1 MTRPPAAESPDVA
14 GAPPAP
20 SSHAPGEPTAPT
32 TPSPQVPDAPG
43 EPPVQSP
50 GASGEPTVPEGPGG
64 SGAPSP
70 QAPDVA
76 GEPEELRG
84 SAPLVVAR
92 GLSLRG
98 ARGWVYRDVDLSLAE
113 GGLAVVSG
121 EAGSG
126 RTSLLLTLAGR
137 MRPTSGGVTVAG
149 RSAPSAIQR
158 VAAIGETEGVNE
170 LDDALTVAE
179 HVFERRHLRA
189 GILPRRR
196 TRRRDEVAAALSPA
210 GLDVDPD
217 TPVGDLGP
225 RDRHL
230 LGAALALMD
239 RPLLLVLDDVD
250 RGMRGD
256 HQREMWTLLRAL
268 TEQAGVTIVAGC
280 VDGAPAAGLADV
292 EVAL

>member
-1 MTRPPAAESPDVA
+1 MTANAQPEGTATPEPVDDPRALTGPPASEPSDASTPTAEPSDVP
-14 GAPPAP
+14 GTP
-20 SSHAPGEPTAPT
+20 SGGPEAPGGPR
-32 TPSPQVPDAPG
+32 SPV
-43 EPPVQSP
+43 
-50 GASGEPTVPEGPGG
+50 
-64 SGAPSP
+64 
-70 QAPDVA
+70 
-76 GEPEELRG
+76 
-84 SAPLVVAR
+84 PLVAAR
-92 GLSLRG
+92 GLALRG
-98 ARGWVYRDVDLSLAE
+98 ARGWAYRDVDLALPE

-137 MRPTSGGVTVAG
+137 MRPTSGEVTVAG
-149 RSAPSAIQR
+149 RSAPAAIQR

-189 GILPRRR
+189 GLLPRRR
-196 TRRRDEVAAALSPA
+196 AKRSDEVAAALAPV

-217 TPVGDLGP
+217 TPTGDLGP

-230 LGAALALMD
+230 LGAALALLD
-239 RPLLLVLDDVD
+239 RPRLLVLDDVD

-256 HQREMWTLLRAL
+256 HQREMWACLRAL
-268 TEQAGVTIVAGC
+268 TRQAEVTIIASC
-280 VDGAPAAGLADV
+280 VDGAAAADLADV